1 VVEAFKAAFDDVPGM
16 IERGPHKEH
25 VDLRAAMRAS
35 LERAGVA
42 PAHIDSDPPCTKH
55 NPDRFFSYR
64 RDGLDGGVHMG
75 FIYMR

>member
-1 VVEAFKAAFDDVPGM
+1 V
-16 IERGPHKEH
+16 RGPNKDHI
-25 VDLRAAMRAS
+25 DLRVATRAL

-42 PAHIDSDPPCTKH
+42 AAHVDADPPCTKC

-75 FIYMR
+75 FIYMKPA